1 MLSKSLQDVGKE
13 LKLPNPFHK
22 MRKLIPGPKYD
33 SKNKEKDRSTFLMNI
48 YVIKISKELNKKIG
62 ESWMVFMSYI
72 LVTPKWKESR
82 MKSIRVI

>member
-48 YVIKISKELNKKIG
+48 YVINLNKIPTNKTLQLIKRIINHDQEAFYLG
-62 ESWMVFMSYI
+62 VQE
-72 LVTPKWKESR
+72 
-82 MKSIRVI
+82 

>member
-1 MLSKSLQDVGKE
+1 M
-13 LKLPNPFHK
+13 
-22 MRKLIPGPKYD
+22 MI
-33 SKNKEKDRSTFLMNI
+33 MNN
-48 YVIKISKELNKKIG
+48 YVITISKELNKKIG